1 MSKVRLITVS
11 LNGKSSTLYKKFTHL
26 LGFSSQS
33 LKISIKSHWATNLK
47 LCMKLAGCSVAFFP
61 NVKISLK
68 MTGFRVTF
76 HILSLQ
82 RRQFNVSKQV
92 FSKMKP
98 CV

>member
-1 MSKVRLITVS
+1 
-11 LNGKSSTLYKKFTHL
+11 
-26 LGFSSQS
+26 
-33 LKISIKSHWATNLK
+33 
-47 LCMKLAGCSVAFFP
+47 MKLAGCSVAFFP